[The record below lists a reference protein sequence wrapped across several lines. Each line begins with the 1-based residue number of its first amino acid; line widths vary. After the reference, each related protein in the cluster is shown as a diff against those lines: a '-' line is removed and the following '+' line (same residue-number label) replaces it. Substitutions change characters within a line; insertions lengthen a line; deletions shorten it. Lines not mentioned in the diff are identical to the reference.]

1 MRDRTIRNVRPALWG
16 FFICVALAGALYGI
30 RIFIPSYIAY
40 RWDAER
46 SIRRSQNEQIIRNAF
61 QSHVEQLTKILESVS
76 ADTSLAAS
84 INMNG
89 VHVAL
94 KAFQTLNF
102 YRLHDD
108 QTLDLVDPQGNPFAW
123 NGPSITHQYADV
135 LRQNT
140 PGKFVRVTQNGL
152 RTYLTVGR
160 CLTSDKYYLMASE
173 PLELNSPISNRF
185 VQKVS
190 LSEDLSQKLKV
201 KVTLRIPHTIQPSQG
216 ELVIPIVDRE
226 GNTVVEFSV
235 EEKTIESEIASVIE
249 VYSILIGICLAFG
262 SIFLAYTGTMWIS
275 QIRKDWTPTVVS
287 ILSLWFVRLVWR
299 EMEFPANIINGWLF
313 NPNLYASPF
322 VFGLSSSLGELILS
336 TGTVAISIWLFFT
349 HIVFNKKGEEVIAR
363 LGSRVKR
370 ISAFIFVFVI
380 ALLIL
385 WIFRGFSEALRSFVF
400 DSTVQFSNP
409 SEILLDS
416 TSAIMCLNVVLLGVS
431 LLCVSTALLWI
442 GRKILSLQFHSSEL
456 KIRVIYIALLLLC
469 IPLFVWIDETPQ
481 SQFFST
487 LLFVMLSVVLVEL
500 LSRWENLKTG
510 LPSMKWR
517 TVVSLVLGSFL
528 LGMPMIHQK
537 LQQRECREVEVVA
550 KELLR
555 PSDNWLTYVVL
566 DGIHT
571 SVEGIKNEFMMN
583 DMAEA
588 KKTNLAFI
596 LWTKTLLGKE
606 GYNSALVLYDQKGDE
621 VDRFV
626 VGMSK
631 PEQQE
636 ILTRVF
642 EGEENAVHFIGR
654 TGQKTLGKLYG
665 AWITVRDSNEK
676 FVGSLALLLSE
687 HQRPFFHDQET
698 EPLRQFGDRFK
709 NDIVREIAFHEYKI
723 DTLIFS
729 TGSKLTPDKF
739 LSSTIMAE
747 LQKAP
752 SAILWKD
759 IKINGY
765 ETQTVF
771 LRDINSPEKIVSISL
786 ERLDVRWE
794 LFSYL
799 KEFFV
804 CLCVLAVAGIY
815 ASIRKRDYTALPTL
829 GFKGKLF
836 LGFACITL
844 LPLAVLS
851 YYNKQL
857 VAERVQEQVE
867 ATLYRELSQLQD
879 RISTYITDK
888 EDFVFGVDDDFCEAL
903 ASEYSIDF
911 SVYRNTSIQAS
922 SLSELYRAGLL
933 DGRLNGEAFSSSVLG
948 RKSNFLTKEK
958 IGTVEYVVGYAP
970 ISIGGSIVGVLAIPT
985 LNREKEIESEL
996 AKRNAYVFGAYAIVF
1011 GIALVGGGLLA
1022 LRFAQPLRHLTL
1034 AAKDVSEG
1042 NLAVRVE
1049 THSRDEIGI
1058 LARSFND
1065 MVFKLQKSREEL
1077 SKHERESAWKEMAKQ
1092 VAHEIRNPLTPIKLS
1107 IQHVRQAFKDKA
1119 PNREEILQRVTQ
1131 TVIDQIE
1138 VLSRIA
1144 SEFSSFAKMPES
1156 KFERLNID
1164 DLLKETIDLFRE
1176 VQGVRF
1182 IHTLA
1187 SPTVMI
1193 VVDRDQLRGVFIN
1206 IIRNAIQAI
1215 QKAGTITAET
1225 SLEKHIC
1232 IIKISDTGPGIP
1244 EEIRTRIFEPNFST
1258 KTEGMGLGLAIAR
1271 RVIEDHGGTIS
1282 CSSERGKGTTFEIRL
1297 PA

>member
-1 MRDRTIRNVRPALWG
+1 MRDRIIRNVRPALWG
-16 FFICVALAGALYGI
+16 FFICIALAGALYAI
-30 RIFIPSYIAY
+30 RVFIPSYISH

-61 QSHVEQLTKILESVS
+61 QSRVEQLTEILEHVSV
-76 ADTSLAAS
+76 DTSLIAS
-84 INMNG
+84 INLND
-89 VHVAL
+89 VPAAL
-94 KAFQTLNF
+94 KAFHSLNF

-108 QTLDLVDPQGNPFAW
+108 QTLDLVDPQGNLFAW
-123 NGPSITHQYADV
+123 NGPSITHRYAEV
-135 LRQNT
+135 LGQNL
-140 PGKFVRVTQNGL
+140 PEQFVRVTQNGL

-201 KVTLRIPHTIQPSQG
+201 KVTLRIPQTTQPNQD
-216 ELVIPIVDRE
+216 EFVIPIVDRE

-235 EEKTIESEIASVIE
+235 EERTIESEIASAVE
-249 VYSILIGICLAFG
+249 VYSMLIGFCFAFG
-262 SIFLAYTGTMWIS
+262 SIFLAYAGILWIAR
-275 QIRKDWTPTVVS
+275 IRKDWIPTAVS
-287 ILSLWFVRLVWR
+287 ILSLWLVRLVWR
-299 EMEFPANIINGWLF
+299 EMEFPATIINGWLF

-322 VFGLSSSLGELILS
+322 VFGLSSSLGELIIS
-336 TGTVAISIWLFFT
+336 MVTVAISTWLFFT
-349 HIVFNKKGEEVIAR
+349 HMVFNKQVEKVIAR
-363 LGSRVKR
+363 LGIRVKR
-370 ISAFIFVFVI
+370 IGAFIILFVI
-380 ALLIL
+380 ALFIL

-400 DSTVQFSNP
+400 DSTIRFNNP
-409 SEILLDS
+409 SEILLDG
-416 TSAIMCLNVVLLGVS
+416 TSAIMYLNVLLLGVS
-431 LLCVSTALLWI
+431 LLCVSTVLLWI
-442 GRKILSLQFHSSEL
+442 GRKILSLQFPSSEL
-456 KIRVIYIALLLLC
+456 KIRILYIVFLLLC
-469 IPLFVWIDETPQ
+469 IPLFLWIDGTPQ
-481 SQFFST
+481 SQFFSA
-487 LLFVMLSVVLVEL
+487 LLFITLSVVLVEL
-500 LSRWENLKTG
+500 LSRWDNSKIG
-510 LPSMKWR
+510 VPSTKWR
-517 TVVSLVLGSFL
+517 TVVSIVLGSFL
-528 LGMPMIHQK
+528 LGVPMVHQR

-566 DGIHT
+566 DGIRT
-571 SVEGIKNEFMMN
+571 SVEGLKKEFITN
-583 DMAEA
+583 DIAEA
-588 KKTNLAFI
+588 KKTNLAFV
-596 LWTKTLLGKE
+596 LWTKTLFGKE
-606 GYNSALVLYDQKGDE
+606 GYNSALVLYDPKGDE

-642 EGEENAVHFIGR
+642 EGEENAVHVIGR

-665 AWITVRDSNEK
+665 AWITVRDSSEK

-687 HQRPFFHDQET
+687 HQKTFFHDQET
-698 EPLRQFGDRFK
+698 EPLRQFGDRFE
-709 NDIVREIAFHEYKI
+709 NDIVREIAIHEFQM
-723 DTLIFS
+723 DTLLFS
-729 TGSKLTPDKF
+729 TGSKLTPDRF
-739 LSSTIMAE
+739 LSSTIESE

-752 SAILWKD
+752 NAILWKD
-759 IKINGY
+759 MRINGY

-771 LRDINSPEKIVSISL
+771 LRDMDSPEKIVSISL

-799 KEFFV
+799 KEFFI
-804 CLCVLAVAGIY
+804 CLGVLAAGGIY
-815 ASIRKRDYTALPTL
+815 AFIRRRDRGVLPML

-857 VAERVQEQVE
+857 VAERVQEQIE
-867 ATLYRELSQLQD
+867 TTLYRELSQLQD
-879 RISTYITDK
+879 RISTYITDE
-888 EDFVFGVDDDFCEAL
+888 EDFALGVDDDFCEAL

-911 SVYRNTSIQAS
+911 SVYRNASIQAS
-922 SLSELYRAGLL
+922 SRSELYRAGLL
-933 DGRLNGEAFSSSVLG
+933 DGRLDGEAFASSVLE
-948 RKSNFLTKEK
+948 RKSYFLTKEK
-958 IGTVEYVVGYAP
+958 IGSVEYVVGYAP
-970 ISIGGSIVGVLAIPT
+970 ISIAGSIVGVLAIPT

-996 AKRNAYVFGAYAIVF
+996 AQRNAYVFGAYAIVF

-1022 LRFAQPLRHLTL
+1022 LRFARPLRLLTL

-1058 LARSFND
+1058 LARSFNE

-1119 PNREEILQRVTQ
+1119 PDREEILQRVTQ

-1164 DLLKETIDLFRE
+1164 DLLNETINLFRE
-1176 VQGVRF
+1176 IQGVGF

-1187 SPTVMI
+1187 SPTMMI
-1193 VVDRDQLRGVFIN
+1193 VADRDQLRGVFIN

-1225 SLEKHIC
+1225 SLEKHTC
-1232 IIKISDTGPGIP
+1232 IIRISDTGPGIP

-1297 PA
+1297 PV

>member
-1 MRDRTIRNVRPALWG
+1 MKDRTIRNVRPALWG
-16 FFICVALAGALYGI
+16 FFICIALAGVLYVI
-30 RIFIPSYIAY
+30 RIFIPAYITY
-40 RWDAER
+40 RWDTER
-46 SIRRSQNEQIIRNAF
+46 SFRRSQNEQIIRNAF
-61 QSHVEQLTKILESVS
+61 QSRVEQLTKILENVS
-76 ADTSLAAS
+76 SDTSLSAS

-89 VHVAL
+89 VPVAL
-94 KAFQTLNF
+94 RAFHALNI
-102 YRLHDD
+102 YRLHED

-123 NGPSITHQYADV
+123 NGPSITHRYTEV
-135 LRQNT
+135 IGQN
-140 PGKFVRVTQNGL
+140 PPKQFVRVTQNGL

-160 CLTSDKYYLMASE
+160 CLTSDKYYLMVSE

-201 KVTLRIPHTIQPSQG
+201 KVTLRIPHTVQPFQG
-216 ELVIPIVDRE
+216 EFVIPIINKE
-226 GNTVVEFSV
+226 GNTIVEFSV

-249 VYSILIGICLAFG
+249 VYSMLIGICLAFG
-262 SIFLAYTGTMWIS
+262 SIFLAYAGTMWIS
-275 QIRKDWTPTVVS
+275 KIRKDWTPTVVS
-287 ILSLWFVRLVWR
+287 ILLLWLVRLVLR
-299 EMEFPANIINGWLF
+299 EVEFPANVINGWLF

-322 VFGLSSSLGELILS
+322 IFGLSSSLGELILS
-336 TGTVAISIWLFFT
+336 TGTVAISVWLLFM
-349 HIVFNKKGEEVIAR
+349 HMIFNKNAEETIAR

-370 ISAFIFVFVI
+370 IGTLVIFFVI
-380 ALLIL
+380 ALLSL
-385 WIFRGFSEALRSFVF
+385 WIFRGFNEAIRSFVF
-400 DSTVQFSNP
+400 DSTIQFNNP

-416 TSAIMCLNVVLLGVS
+416 TSAIMYLNVILLGIS
-431 LLCVSTALLWI
+431 LLCVSTSLFWI
-442 GRKILSLQFHSSEL
+442 GRKILSIQFPSSEL
-456 KIRVIYIALLLLC
+456 KIRIFYIALLLLC
-469 IPLFVWIDETPQ
+469 IPLFAWIDETPQ

-487 LLFVMLSVVLVEL
+487 ILFIMLSIVLVEL
-500 LSRWENLKTG
+500 LSRWEYLKTG

-528 LGMPMIHQK
+528 LGVPMIHQK
-537 LQQRECREVEVVA
+537 LQQRECKEVEVVA

-566 DGIHT
+566 DGIRT
-571 SVEGIKNEFMMN
+571 SVEGIKNELMTH
-583 DMAEA
+583 DIAEA
-588 KKTNLAFI
+588 KRTNLAFV

-606 GYNSALVLYDQKGDE
+606 GFNSALVLYDQKGDE

-626 VGMSK
+626 VGMNK
-631 PEQQE
+631 LEQQE
-636 ILTRVF
+636 ILTQVF

-687 HQRPFFHDQET
+687 HQRTFFHDQET
-698 EPLRQFGDRFK
+698 EPLRQFGNRFE
-709 NDIVREIAFHEYKI
+709 NNIVREIAFHEYKI

-729 TGSKLTPDKF
+729 TGNKLIPDKF
-739 LSSTIMAE
+739 LSPIIMAD
-747 LQKAP
+747 LQITP
-752 SAILWKD
+752 SAILWEE

-771 LRDINSPEKIVSISL
+771 LKDMDSPEKVVSVSL

-799 KEFFV
+799 KEFFL
-804 CLCVLAVAGIY
+804 CLSVLAVTGIY
-815 ASIRKRDYTALPTL
+815 ASIRKRDHSVLPTL

-867 ATLYRELSQLQD
+867 ATLFRELSQLQD
-879 RISTYITDK
+879 RISTYITDE

-911 SVYRNTSIQAS
+911 SVYRNASIQAS

-948 RKSNFLTKEK
+948 RKSYFLTKEK

-970 ISIGGSIVGVLAIPT
+970 ISIAGSIVGVLTIPT

-1022 LRFAQPLRHLTL
+1022 LRFAQPLRQLTL

-1058 LARSFND
+1058 LARSFNE
-1065 MVFKLQKSREEL
+1065 MVLKLQKSREEL

-1119 PNREEILQRVTQ
+1119 PDREEILQRVTQ

-1164 DLLKETIDLFRE
+1164 ELLKEIINLFRE
-1176 VQGVRF
+1176 VQGISFVY
-1182 IHTLA
+1182 TPSSSMA
-1187 SPTVMI
+1187 MI
-1193 VVDRDQLRGVFIN
+1193 VADRDQLRGVFIN

-1215 QKAGTITAET
+1215 QESGTITAVT

-1232 IIKISDTGPGIP
+1232 IIRISDTGPGIP